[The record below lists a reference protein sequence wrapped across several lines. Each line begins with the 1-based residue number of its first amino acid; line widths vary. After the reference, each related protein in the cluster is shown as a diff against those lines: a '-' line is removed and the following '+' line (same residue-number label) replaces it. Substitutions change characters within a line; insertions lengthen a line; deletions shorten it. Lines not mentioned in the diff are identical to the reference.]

1 MRDSFAELEFLGK
14 KGGTNLAS
22 VTNKEVI
29 GILQE
34 YVGRAAKGKSKYIF
48 VTSKGVRFTVSD
60 LQRYFRSE
68 VLSGISPT
76 DFRKLKATQ
85 TVLENLR
92 AEQTALYARIRQY
105 VENETDELKEKV
117 TGEIVDTLQR
127 AYENA
132 QQALSHDSVSTTIG
146 AYVNPEIVF
155 RFLSQGRIEDTLKK
169 SILEGQLALEFN
181 PQVFIDRATSKA
193 ASVIGRE
200 AFEVIAKSLQDL
212 LDDIEEAMREEG
224 QLA

>member
-1 MRDSFAELEFLGK
+1 
-14 KGGTNLAS
+14 
-22 VTNKEVI
+22 
-29 GILQE
+29 
-34 YVGRAAKGKSKYIF
+34 
-48 VTSKGVRFTVSD
+48 
-60 LQRYFRSE
+60 
-68 VLSGISPT
+68 
-76 DFRKLKATQ
+76 
-85 TVLENLR
+85 
-92 AEQTALYARIRQY
+92 TALYARIRQY

-117 TGEIVDTLQR
+117 TSEIVDTLQR